1 MDKSFKDAVA
11 NTAPENSAQLSTDLT
26 LTTDWQGTL
35 ASGRAYN
42 FALFNL
48 LCDAH
53 RAGHRVII
61 TSTSAAAVIRDV
73 LELATEFGEIAG
85 HDILV
90 ANKFEIITKS
100 DLMALTS
107 AGKVSVDIAFD
118 DEEISK
124 QTKVNMRDGKVESLN
139 YAQPLLEIRMGA
151 DFATSPLSLDDV
163 RTYMDALVRDRKAAP
178 PAGAP
183 APAPH

>member
-11 NTAPENSAQLSTDLT
+11 NTAPDTSTHISTDLT
-26 LTTDWQGTL
+26 LTSDWQGTL

-61 TSTSAAAVIRDV
+61 TSTSSEAVIRDI
-73 LELATEFGEIAG
+73 LELAIEFGEIAG
-85 HDILV
+85 HDLQV

-100 DLMALTS
+100 NLMALTT

-118 DEEISK
+118 DEEIAT
-124 QTKVNMRDGKVESLN
+124 QTKVSMPDKKIESLN
-139 YAQPLLEIRMGA
+139 YAQPLLEIHMGEN
-151 DFATSPLSLDDV
+151 FATFPLTLDGV
-163 RTYMDALVRDRKAAP
+163 RTYMATLVRDRKAAP
-178 PAGAP
+178 PVAAS